1 MKNEIMMRA
10 IGEID
15 EDLVAGAYAAG
26 TKKRRRALRPMLASA
41 ACALLLVGALLAY
54 RAGSPG
60 MAVGGTPLGSD
71 PVAIDTPAMMS
82 LYDPAPRALAAI
94 TVPLELTGG
103 RKQVTLTAESGM
115 LTVFDAETGE
125 TVFDGAS
132 GSFDCPLR
140 LEWTVAH
147 PTPGETYRL
156 TVGRTALSLAFDEE
170 LGIWCVAKE

>member
-1 MKNEIMMRA
+1 MKNEIIMRA

-15 EDLVAGAYAAG
+15 EDLVAGASAAG

-41 ACALLLVGALLAY
+41 ACVVLLVGALLAY

-60 MAVGGTPLGSD
+60 MAIGGTPLGGD

-82 LYDPAPRALAAI
+82 LDPSPRTAAAI
-94 TVPLELTGG
+94 TVPLELTGS
-103 RKQVTLTAESGM
+103 RKQVALTAESGT
-115 LTVFDAETGE
+115 LTIFDAETGK

-140 LEWTVAH
+140 LEWTIAH

-170 LGIWCVAKE
+170 LGFWCVAKE

>member
-41 ACALLLVGALLAY
+41 ACVVLLVGALLAY
-54 RAGSPG
+54 RAGRPG

-82 LYDPAPRALAAI
+82 LYDPAPRTLAAI

-103 RKQVTLTAESGM
+103 RKQVALTAESGT

>member
-15 EDLVAGAYAAG
+15 EDLVAGVSAAG

-41 ACALLLVGALLAY
+41 ACVVLLVGALLAY

-60 MAVGGTPLGSD
+60 MAVGGTPLGGD

-82 LYDPAPRALAAI
+82 LDPSPRTAAAI
-94 TVPLELTGG
+94 TVPLELTGS
-103 RKQVTLTAESGM
+103 RKEVALTI
-115 LTVFDAETGE
+115 FDAETGE

-170 LGIWCVAKE
+170 LGVWCVAKE

>member
-1 MKNEIMMRA
+1 MMRA

-41 ACALLLVGALLAY
+41 ACVVLLVGALLAY

-82 LYDPAPRALAAI
+82 LYDPAPRTLAAI

-103 RKQVTLTAESGM
+103 RKQVALTAESGT

-147 PTPGETYRL
+147 PAPGETYRL

>member
-1 MKNEIMMRA
+1 
-10 IGEID
+10 
-15 EDLVAGAYAAG
+15 
-26 TKKRRRALRPMLASA
+26 
-41 ACALLLVGALLAY
+41 
-54 RAGSPG
+54 
-60 MAVGGTPLGSD
+60 MAVGGTPLGGD

-82 LYDPAPRALAAI
+82 LDPSPRTAAAI
-94 TVPLELTGG
+94 TVPLELTGS
-103 RKQVTLTAESGM
+103 RKQVALTAESGT

-170 LGIWCVAKE
+170 LGVWCVAKD

>member
-1 MKNEIMMRA
+1 MKNEIIMRA

-15 EDLVAGAYAAG
+15 EDLVAGASAAG

-41 ACALLLVGALLAY
+41 ACVVLLVGALLAY

-82 LYDPAPRALAAI
+82 LDPSPRTAAAI
-94 TVPLELTGG
+94 TVPLELTGS
-103 RKQVTLTAESGM
+103 RKEVALTAESGT
-115 LTVFDAETGE
+115 LTIFDAETGE
-125 TVFDGAS
+125 TVFDGES

-170 LGIWCVAKE
+170 LGVWCVAKE

>member
-1 MKNEIMMRA
+1 MKNEIIMRA

-15 EDLVAGAYAAG
+15 EDLVAGASAAG
-26 TKKRRRALRPMLASA
+26 TKKRSRALRPMLASA
-41 ACALLLVGALLAY
+41 ACVVLLVGALLTY
-54 RAGSPG
+54 RAGSSG
-60 MAVGGTPLGSD
+60 MAVGGTPLSGD

-82 LYDPAPRALAAI
+82 LDPSPRTAAAI
-94 TVPLELTGG
+94 TVPLELTGS
-103 RKQVTLTAESGM
+103 RKQVALTAESGT
-115 LTVFDAETGE
+115 LTIFDAETGE

-170 LGIWCVAKE
+170 LGVWCVAKE

>member
-15 EDLVAGAYAAG
+15 EDLVAGASAAG

-41 ACALLLVGALLAY
+41 ACIVLLVGALLTY
-54 RAGSPG
+54 RAGSSG
-60 MAVGGTPLGSD
+60 MTIGGTPLGGD

-82 LYDPAPRALAAI
+82 LDPSPRTAAAI
-94 TVPLELTGG
+94 TVPLELTGS
-103 RKQVTLTAESGM
+103 RKQVALTAESGT
-115 LTVFDAETGE
+115 LTIFDAETGE
-125 TVFDGAS
+125 TVFDGES

-170 LGIWCVAKE
+170 LGVWCVAKE

>member
-1 MKNEIMMRA
+1 MKNEIIMRA

-15 EDLVAGAYAAG
+15 EDLVAGASAAG

-41 ACALLLVGALLAY
+41 ACVVLLVGALLTY

-82 LYDPAPRALAAI
+82 LDPAPRTLAAI
-94 TVPLELTGG
+94 TVPLELTGS
-103 RKQVTLTAESGM
+103 RKQVALTAESGT
-115 LTVFDAETGE
+115 LTIFDAETGK

-170 LGIWCVAKE
+170 LGVWCVAKE

>member
-1 MKNEIMMRA
+1 MMCA

-26 TKKRRRALRPMLASA
+26 TKKRRRALRPMLAAA
-41 ACALLLVGALLAY
+41 ACVVLLVGALLTY
-54 RAGSPG
+54 RAGGPG
-60 MAVGGTPLGSD
+60 LTVGGTPLGGD

-82 LYDPAPRALAAI
+82 LEGPAPRMPAAI

-103 RKQVTLTAESGM
+103 RKQVALTAESGT

-125 TVFDGAS
+125 TVFNGVS

-170 LGIWCVAKE
+170 LGIWCVTKE

>member
-1 MKNEIMMRA
+1 MKNEIIMRA

-15 EDLVAGAYAAG
+15 EDLVAGASAAG

-41 ACALLLVGALLAY
+41 ACIVLLVGALLTY
-54 RAGSPG
+54 HAGSPG
-60 MAVGGTPLGSD
+60 MAVGGTPLGGD

-82 LYDPAPRALAAI
+82 LDPSPRTAAAI
-94 TVPLELTGG
+94 TVPLELTGSQ
-103 RKQVTLTAESGM
+103 KQVALKAESGTF
-115 LTVFDAETGE
+115 TVYDAETGE

-140 LEWTVAH
+140 LEWTVAQ

-170 LGIWCVAKE
+170 LGVWCVAKE

>member
-1 MKNEIMMRA
+1 MMRA

-41 ACALLLVGALLAY
+41 ACVVLLVGALLAY

-60 MAVGGTPLGSD
+60 MAVGGTPLSSG

-82 LYDPAPRALAAI
+82 LYDPAPRTLAAI

-103 RKQVTLTAESGM
+103 RKQVALTAESGT